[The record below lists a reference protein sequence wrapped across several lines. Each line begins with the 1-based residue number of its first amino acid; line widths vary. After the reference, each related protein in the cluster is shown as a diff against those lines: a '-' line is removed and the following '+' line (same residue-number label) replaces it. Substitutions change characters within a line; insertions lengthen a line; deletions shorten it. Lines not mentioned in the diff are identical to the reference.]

1 MLLCSGGQ
9 TRYPNRNKPMAIDDK
24 NNSPLSESSCVQYVR
39 VASLDDAQDITRVIN
54 AAFREA
60 EGFFV
65 DDDRINILGVESL
78 LDTGI
83 FIVVECDRQVIAC
96 VYFEDRGDDRG
107 YLGLLSVDPKFQRL
121 GLGSVLMNACED
133 HCRREGLNCIDINV
147 VNLREELPAFYR
159 KRGYVETGTSP
170 FPMDVKT
177 KIPCYFIEMSK
188 LL

>member
-1 MLLCSGGQ
+1 
-9 TRYPNRNKPMAIDDK
+9 MAIDDK
-24 NNSPLSESSCVQYVR
+24 NQHLLNQSSCVQYVR
-39 VASLDDAQDITRVIN
+39 VARADDAGEITRVIN

-65 DDDRINILGVESL
+65 DDDRINVRGVESL
-78 LDTGI
+78 LEEGT
-83 FIVVECDRQVIAC
+83 FIVIECDRKLIAC
-96 VYFEDRGDDRG
+96 VYLEQRGDHG

-121 GLGSVLMNACED
+121 GLGSVLMNASED
-133 HCRREGLNCIDINV
+133 HCRIVGLNSIDINV

>member
-1 MLLCSGGQ
+1 
-9 TRYPNRNKPMAIDDK
+9 MAIDDK
-24 NNSPLSESSCVQYVR
+24 NQPLLSETSCVQYVR
-39 VASLDDAQDITRVIN
+39 VASEDDAAEITRVIN
-54 AAFREA
+54 AAFHEA

-65 DDDRINILGVESL
+65 DDDRITLGGVGGL
-78 LDTGI
+78 LDTGT
-83 FIVVECDRQVIAC
+83 FIVIECDQQLIAC
-96 VYFEDRGDDRG
+96 VYLEARDDRA
-107 YLGLLSVDPKFQRL
+107 YLGLLSVDPRFQRL
-121 GLGSVLMNACED
+121 GLGSVLMNASED
-133 HCRREGLNCIDINV
+133 HCRSEGLNSIDINV